1 MNMKT
6 LAVAAAAAAVM
17 LSPGLASASFVLDT
31 GTPTGSAA
39 PTILSTSQ
47 WLAGEFAVTAGE
59 DITDLSAYLTQ
70 GVGQPGNTFT
80 FDIYSSSGFTSRP
93 SSRPAPVFTTTGT
106 FTSNG
111 WQTTA
116 VNWTPTSSGTY
127 WLALQVASTSD
138 TRGLDAP
145 SESSASTG
153 TVPALAFAYAGSSG
167 QYSTSGA
174 PSIGLEVTASSP
186 VPLPPSLWLLGSGLL
201 VGLGSAVRR
210 RPAGSAPQC

>member
-1 MNMKT
+1 
-6 LAVAAAAAAVM
+6 
-17 LSPGLASASFVLDT
+17 
-31 GTPTGSAA
+31 
-39 PTILSTSQ
+39 
-47 WLAGEFAVTAGE
+47 
-59 DITDLSAYLTQ
+59 
-70 GVGQPGNTFT
+70 
-80 FDIYSSSGFTSRP
+80 
-93 SSRPAPVFTTTGT
+93 
-106 FTSNG
+106 
-111 WQTTA
+111 
-116 VNWTPTSSGTY
+116 
-127 WLALQVASTSD
+127 LALQVASTSD